1 MFIIYHSVSSSENPF
16 LRPPMAESEHPRHIL
31 HGFLSPDIC
40 KELDFIHKSCSTIG
54 YRQSV
59 FSTTL
64 SHLIATNSPHLI
76 MPFIPL
82 REKLKEKVEEFFGC
96 EYELF
101 IEFTGLIS
109 WTKGASIGW
118 HSDDNRPYLK
128 QRDYAAVCYLKSYGV
143 DFGGGLFHFQDGEPA
158 TFVPMAGDALIY
170 TADSRNIHS
179 VDEITHGERLTLT
192 LWFSR
197 DKSHDEDY
205 KLVSFLTKL
214 PLNYPNTGSNTYLPL
229 PASQNMYWFSPE
241 QSETYESGFDIRC
254 ARLHVL
260 GYQLYSKNASFVADA
275 HSSRDFSD
283 IILEPLRVARGSDLF
298 DYEFANILHLLQ
310 VVQFYH
316 WKAPELKLSEVKT
329 EPAKIVSVSASQQEN
344 IRLLK
349 LELLKDQHLME
360 TIFQSGMYGEHVEHD
375 LVKFSGIVGLWES
388 YTSNLWHDLV
398 LRLPSWIDN
407 QSIFVDTS
415 VE

>member
-1 MFIIYHSVSSSENPF
+1 
-16 LRPPMAESEHPRHIL
+16 MADLEHPRLIL
-31 HGFLSPDIC
+31 HGFLSPDVC
-40 KELDFIHKSCSTIG
+40 KELEFIHKSCSTIG
-54 YRQSV
+54 YRQNV

-76 MPFIPL
+76 LPFIPL

-128 QRDYAAVCYLKSYGV
+128 QRDYAAVCYLNSYGV
-143 DFGGGLFHFQDGEPA
+143 DFGGGLFHFQDGEPT

-179 VDEITHGERLTLT
+179 VDEITDGERLTLT

-197 DKSHDEDY
+197 DKSHDEDS
-205 KLVSFLTKL
+205 KLISFLTKL
-214 PLNYPNTGSNTYLPL
+214 PFNYPDTSSNVYLPL
-229 PASQNMYWFSPE
+229 PASQNMYWFPPE
-241 QSETYESGFDIRC
+241 QSATYQSGFDIRC

-260 GYQLYSKNASFVADA
+260 GYQLYSTNASSA
-275 HSSRDFSD
+275 REFSD
-283 IILEPLRVARGSDLF
+283 IILEPLRVVRGNDLF

-310 VVQFYH
+310 AVQFYD
-316 WKAPELKLSEVKT
+316 WKAPDLKPSELKT
-329 EPAKIVSVSASQQEN
+329 EPAKIVSVSTTQQEN

-349 LELLKDQHLME
+349 LQLVKDQHLVE
-360 TIFQSGMYGEHVEHD
+360 TIFPSGNHGEHDWVS
-375 LVKFSGIVGLWES
+375 FSGAVDLWEA
-388 YTSNLWHDLV
+388 YTSKLWHNMV
-398 LRLPSWIDN
+398 LRLPNWIAN
-407 QSIFVDTS
+407 QSIFVDPS
-415 VE
+415 AE